1 MTVEK
6 AVEFFEFQPRIL
18 RKIQTLNEVGLGYLT
33 LGQQATTL
41 SGGEAQRV
49 KLATEL
55 SKKDT
60 GKTFYILDE
69 PTTGLHFED
78 INHLSVVL
86 HKLADKGNTVLIIEH
101 NLDLIKVAD
110 HVIDIGPEGGGGG
123 GNIVAQGTPE
133 QVAKS
138 GKGHTS
144 RFLAEE
150 LRTSKYAT
158 ETTKAENAA

>member
-1 MTVEK
+1 M
-6 AVEFFEFQPRIL
+6 
-18 RKIQTLNEVGLGYLT
+18 GLGYLT

-78 INHLSVVL
+78 INHLADVL
-86 HKLADKGNTVLIIEH
+86 QKQADKGNTVLIIEH
-101 NLDLIKVAD
+101 NLDLIKVSD
-110 HVIDIGPEGGGGG
+110 HVIDIGPEGGAGGG
-123 GNIVAQGTPE
+123 TIVAQGTPE

-138 GKGHTS
+138 GKGHTA

-150 LRTSKYAT
+150 LRTSKYA
-158 ETTKAENAA
+158 EA